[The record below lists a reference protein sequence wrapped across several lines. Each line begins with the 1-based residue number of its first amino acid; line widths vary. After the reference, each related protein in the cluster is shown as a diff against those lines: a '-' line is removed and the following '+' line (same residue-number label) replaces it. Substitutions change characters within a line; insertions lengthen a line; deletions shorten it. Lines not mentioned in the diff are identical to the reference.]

1 MSVTKRR
8 RLRLLNNAWYF
19 GLGRYLA
26 GAFLMIW
33 WKPTIV
39 RPLVAA
45 SFEAHAR
52 IVQFEVS
59 EIFERAEQFSLMTSS
74 ALTLD
79 NVFNLTSSAVALG
92 VS

>member
-1 MSVTKRR
+1 
-8 RLRLLNNAWYF
+8 
-19 GLGRYLA
+19 
-26 GAFLMIW
+26 MIW

-79 NVFNLTSSAVALG
+79 NVFNLTSSAVAASVSYVSKLG
-92 VS
+92 ILLCIFVVVGLCS